1 MEGGESMFNVIL
13 ITVLVGVPLL
23 ALSGYLVVLAI
34 RALRKYLSQ

>member
-1 MEGGESMFNVIL
+1 MFNVIL

-23 ALSGYLVVLAI
+23 ALSGCLVVLAI